1 MSFTIDLS
9 GQSALVTGASR
20 GIGAAIART
29 LHTAGAT
36 VWINH
41 PGLPDTEAD
50 ARALIDEL
58 NAARPGTARAIAAD
72 VSDPDAV
79 AAMMRE
85 VGALDCVVN
94 NAGILRDRTAA
105 KMSIDEWRQV
115 IDVNLTGVFLVS
127 KHALEILRDG
137 GAIVNL
143 GSISGTL
150 GFFGQANY
158 AAAKGGV
165 ASLTRVLSREAAR
178 RGIRVNAI
186 APGVIDTT
194 MAGSIPAPSLA
205 EMLRNVPLGRLGA
218 PEEVA
223 RVALFLASPLASYV
237 TGQTI
242 GVNGGWIDQ

>member
-1 MSFTIDLS
+1 MSITIDLS
-9 GQSALVTGASR
+9 GQTALVTGASR
-20 GIGAAIART
+20 GIGAAIARI
-29 LHTAGAT
+29 LHAAGAT

-41 PGLPDTEAD
+41 PGLADTEAG
-50 ARALIDEL
+50 ALALTAEL
-58 NAARPGTARAIAAD
+58 NATRPGSARAIAAD
-72 VSDPDAV
+72 VSDPEAV
-79 AAMMRE
+79 AEMMRE
-85 VGALDCVVN
+85 IGALDCVVN
-94 NAGILRDRTAA
+94 NAGILRDRTVANL
-105 KMSIDEWRQV
+105 SIDEWRQV

-137 GAIVNL
+137 GSIVNL

-186 APGVIDTT
+186 APGVIDTA
-194 MAGSIPAPSLA
+194 MAGSIPASGLA
-205 EMLRNVPLGRLGA
+205 EMLRNVPLGRLGT
-218 PEEVA
+218 PDEVA
-223 RVALFLASPLASYV
+223 RVALFLASPLAAYV

-242 GVNGGWIDQ
+242 GVNGGWIDE